1 MTLLAA
7 GLILFVIL
15 LMIAVPIIIAT
26 IDTIDNM
33 FK

>member
-15 LMIAVPIIIAT
+15 LMIAGPIIIAT
-26 IDTIDNM
+26 IDTIDSM

>member
-1 MTLLAA
+1 MTII
-7 GLILFVIL
+7 GTGMILFVIL

-26 IDTIDNM
+26 IDTIDSM